1 MENEKIGDTKMVK
14 DIENPTLKVLK
25 EQLVVMNNNIKECNK
40 TLKEQPQYKEKLDF
54 MIELLE
60 ERIGETEFGIY
71 LLEQKE
77 NE

>member
-1 MENEKIGDTKMVK
+1 MVK

-25 EQLVVMNNNIKECNK
+25 EQLVVMNNNLKECNK
-40 TLKEQPQYKEKLDF
+40 TLKEKPQYKEKLDF

-60 ERIGETEFGIY
+60 ERVGETEFGIY

>member
-1 MENEKIGDTKMVK
+1 MSK